1 MERRNNMTEAELK
14 KKIENIDK
22 KLAKLSLPHGEGS
35 IKWKNKNSCYLMYRK
50 NYKLPDG
57 IIKHLITFGHDIDE
71 VRQNMHDK
79 EKEELEKWKASNV
92 PTGLDAQ
99 SDNLLNNTLEDSIR
113 YWFYNFHYLN
123 KRGRT
128 FDREEQTLKNQILKY
143 PELANIQMTAIDDL
157 TIQNHF
163 NVLMKTYSYSTV
175 KKTYELLDQFF
186 HYYFSKNVNGNP
198 MNTVVKPKEIDVR
211 KTSNKEV
218 KEIRY
223 FSPEEIQRFI
233 HEATLRYSTGKPK
246 YKFGNGFVF
255 IMYTG
260 LRFGEAV
267 GATWSDISK
276 DEKYLDVKT
285 AASYEMERDEN
296 MQSTGNRLKIKD
308 LPKTRAGIR
317 RVYLISQAKEYLH
330 RLKELQ
336 KPTSD
341 AEYLFATSQNAPAV
355 SYYNMYRAF
364 NLICKNCG
372 IQDIDEKIGLHSL
385 RHTFISMMCRKGVD
399 KMVIASIVGQSDTKT
414 IERVYYHVSQEE
426 KDKAMRTV
434 EVSENVNHITSGNEI
449 INATQLAGL
458 DINSLDN

>member
-1 MERRNNMTEAELK
+1 MTEAELK
-14 KKIENIDK
+14 KKIDNIDK
-22 KLAKLSLPHGEGS
+22 KLAKLSLPRGEGS
-35 IKWKNKNSCYLMYRK
+35 ITWKNKATCYLE
-50 NYKLPDG
+50 YKKTYKFPDG
-57 IIKHLITFGHDIDE
+57 TTKRLTAYGNDIDE
-71 VRQNMHDK
+71 TRANMHI
-79 EKEELEKWKASNV
+79 KEEEALEKWKSSNI
-92 PTGLDAQ
+92 PTGLDTT
-99 SDNLLNNTLEDSIR
+99 SDSFLNNTLEDSIK

-128 FDREEQTLKNQILKY
+128 FDREEQTLNNQILKY

-157 TIQNHF
+157 TIQNH
-163 NVLMKTYSYSTV
+163 LTTLTKTYSYSTV
-175 KKTYELLDQFF
+175 KKAYELLDQFF
-186 HYYFSKNVNGNP
+186 RYYFSKNVNGNP

-211 KTSNKEV
+211 KASNKEV

-233 HEATLRYSTGKPK
+233 HEATSRYSTGKPK

-267 GATWSDISK
+267 GATWADISK

-285 AASYEMERDEN
+285 AASYELERDEN

-426 KDKAMRTV
+426 KDKAMRAV
-434 EVSENVNHITSGNEI
+434 EVLEDENNITSGGEI

-458 DINSLDN
+458 DINNLDN